1 MELSAAG
8 SSSETRHHTPA
19 TDSENH
25 LTTQESR
32 VARLAADGA
41 TNAEIAAQLFLS
53 VHTVDYHLRKVFKK
67 LGVHSRRELQE
78 NRKHL
83 GS

>member
-1 MELSAAG
+1 MQLSAAG
-8 SSSETRHHTPA
+8 SSSENRHHAPA
-19 TDSENH
+19 TGSENH

-41 TNAEIAAQLFLS
+41 TNAEVAAQLFLS

-67 LGVHSRRELQE
+67 LGVHSCRELQE